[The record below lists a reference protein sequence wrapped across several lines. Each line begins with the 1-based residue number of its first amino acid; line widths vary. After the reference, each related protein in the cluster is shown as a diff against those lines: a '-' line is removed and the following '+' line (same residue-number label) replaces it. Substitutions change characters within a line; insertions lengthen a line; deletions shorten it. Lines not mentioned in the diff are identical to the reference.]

1 MNFRQ
6 WWLLARLGSAALRAG
21 LHHQIDS
28 QKLETARAEF
38 CLKVLKKIWGGKD
51 PGRGKRL
58 RQQLENLGT
67 TYIKFG
73 QFLSTRGDLLPADIL
88 SELSFLQ
95 DRVTP
100 MVGLDAKLE
109 IERSL
114 GQPLDENFCS
124 IDDEPLATASIAQIY
139 KATLLDGTEVIIKLV
154 RPNVVKK
161 IRREM
166 KDLGEITKY
175 LCKRHQLA
183 ERLKLSQ
190 IVRDQELIMLQ
201 ETDMLSESQNQI
213 NLRANFPNSNLLKV
227 PRVYTKFTRPNL
239 IVMSYADGIPIGDIE
254 KLRERGVDFKVLAE
268 KGVNT
273 FFKQVFEDN
282 FFHADM
288 HSGNI
293 LVDIADPKDPRYIA
307 LDCAI
312 MGSLSDDDRRYL
324 AQNILAF
331 FKRDYRRIAELHLD
345 SGWIP
350 PQTDVDALTKVIEE
364 LCEPI
369 YQKPLEEISFANFL
383 TDLFSAANAF
393 SIEIQPQLALLQ
405 KTLLYVEG
413 LGRRLYPQL
422 NLWET
427 AMPFMTAWA
436 ERNLGPTAVLGDYFK
451 MAEEFFSDPFRLRNF
466 IHQTP
471 RQRIKASLQAKELLD
486 LNRETRRSSIKQKR
500 MMFYGLL
507 VMIVAITVLKI

>member
-6 WWLLARLGSAALRAG
+6 RLLLARLGSAALKAG

-38 CLKVLKKIWGGKD
+38 CLKMLKRIWGGGN

-67 TYIKFG
+67 TYTKLG

-88 SELSFLQ
+88 IELSFLQ

-100 MVGLDAKLE
+100 IPGLDATLE

-114 GQPLDENFCS
+114 GQPLDENFRS
-124 IDDEPLATASIAQIY
+124 IDRQPLATASIAQIY
-139 KATLLDGTEVIIKLV
+139 KAQLLDGTEVILKLV
-154 RPNVVKK
+154 RPNVVEK

-166 KDLGEITKY
+166 NDLREITEY
-175 LCKRHQLA
+175 LCERHPLA
-183 ERLKLSQ
+183 ARLKLSQ
-190 IVRDQELIMLQ
+190 IVHDQESIMLR
-201 ETDMLSESQNQI
+201 ETDMFRESQNQI

-227 PRVYTKFTRPNL
+227 PRVYTKFTRSNL
-239 IVMSYADGIPIGDIE
+239 IVMDHANGIPIGDIE
-254 KLRERGVDFKVLAE
+254 ALRERGVDFKILAE
-268 KGVNT
+268 KGVKT

-288 HSGNI
+288 HAGNI
-293 LVDIADPKDPRYIA
+293 LVDIADPKDPKYIA

-312 MGSLSDDDRRYL
+312 MGSLTDYDRRYL

-350 PQTDVDALTKVIEE
+350 SQTDVAAFSKVIEE
-364 LCEPI
+364 LCDPI
-369 YQKPLEEISFANFL
+369 YQRPLGEISFANFL
-383 TDLFSAANAF
+383 TDLFRAANAF
-393 SIEIQPQLALLQ
+393 SIEIQPQLVLLQ

-413 LGRRLYPQL
+413 LGRQLYPQL

-427 AMPFMTAWA
+427 ALPFMTTWA
-436 ERNLGPTAVLGDYFK
+436 ERNLGPAAVVGDFFK
-451 MAEEFFSDPFRLRNF
+451 LAEEFFSDPFKFGDF
-466 IHQTP
+466 I
-471 RQRIKASLQAKELLD
+471 RQNQQERIKASVQARELSD
-486 LNRETRRSSIKQKR
+486 LKRATKRIIIKQRR
-500 MMFYGLL
+500 MMFCALL
-507 VMIVAITVLKI
+507 IIIIAITILKI

>member
-21 LHHQIDS
+21 LHHQIDG

-38 CLKVLKKIWGGKD
+38 CLKVLRKIWGGKN

-67 TYIKFG
+67 TYIKLG

-100 MVGLDAKLE
+100 MAGLNAKLE

-114 GQPLDENFCS
+114 GQPLDKIFCS
-124 IDDEPLATASIAQIY
+124 IDVQPLATASIAQIY

-175 LCKRHQLA
+175 LCERHQLA

-213 NLRANFPNSNLLKV
+213 DLRANFPNSNLLKV

-239 IVMSYADGIPIGDIE
+239 IVMGYADGIPIGDIE

-312 MGSLSDDDRRYL
+312 MGSLRDDDRRYL

-383 TDLFSAANAF
+383 TELFRAANAF
-393 SIEIQPQLALLQ
+393 SIEIQPQLVLLQ

-427 AMPFMTAWA
+427 AMPFMTAWT
-436 ERNLGPTAVLGDYFK
+436 ERNLGPAAVLGDYFK
-451 MAEEFFSDPFRLRNF
+451 LAEEFFSDPFRLRNF
-466 IHQTP
+466 IHSNQQ
-471 RQRIKASLQAKELLD
+471 QRIKASLQAKELSD
-486 LNRETRRSSIKQKR
+486 LKRETRRSGIKQKR
-500 MMFYGLL
+500 MMFYALL
-507 VMIVAITVLKI
+507 VMIVAIAILKI

>member
-1 MNFRQ
+1 MNLRQ
-6 WWLLARLGSAALRAG
+6 WWLLARLGSAALKAG

-38 CLKVLKKIWGGKD
+38 CLKVLTRIWNGTK
-51 PGRGKRL
+51 PGRGKHL

-67 TYIKFG
+67 TYIKLG
-73 QFLSTRGDLLPADIL
+73 QFLSTRGDLLPADIVR
-88 SELSFLQ
+88 ELSLLQ

-100 MVGLDAKLE
+100 ILGLDATLE

-114 GQPLDENFCS
+114 GQPLNENFRS
-124 IDDEPLATASIAQIY
+124 IDHQPLATASIAQIY

-154 RPNVVKK
+154 RPNVIEK

-166 KDLGEITKY
+166 KDLREITKY
-175 LCKRHQLA
+175 LCERHQLA

-190 IVRDQELIMLQ
+190 IVQDQELIMLQ
-201 ETDMLSESQNQI
+201 ETDMLRESQNQI
-213 NLRANFPNSNLLKV
+213 NLRANFLNSDLLKV

-239 IVMSYADGIPIGDIE
+239 IVMEYADGVPIGDVE
-254 KLRERGVDFKVLAE
+254 KLRERGADFKTLAE

-293 LVDIADPKDPRYIA
+293 LVDIANPEDPKYIA

-312 MGSLSDDDRRYL
+312 MGSLSHDDRRYL

-331 FKRDYRRIAELHLD
+331 FKRDYRRIAKLHLN

-350 PQTDVDALTKVIEE
+350 SQTDVDGFSKVIEE
-364 LCEPI
+364 LCDPI
-369 YQKPLEEISFANFL
+369 YQKPLEEISFADFL
-383 TDLFSAANAF
+383 TDLFRAANAF
-393 SIEIQPQLALLQ
+393 SIEIQPQLVLLQ

-427 AMPFMTAWA
+427 AMPFMTTWA
-436 ERNLGPTAVLGDYFK
+436 ERNLGPAAVLGDYFNL
-451 MAEEFFSDPFRLRNF
+451 AEEFFSDPFRLRDF
-466 IHQTP
+466 IHQNQQ
-471 RQRIKASLQAKELLD
+471 QRIKASLQAKELSD
-486 LNRETRRSSIKQKR
+486 LKRTMRRIIIKQKR
-500 MMFYGLL
+500 MMVYTSL
-507 VMIVAITVLKI
+507 VIIAAVTILKI

>member
-1 MNFRQ
+1 MNLRQ
-6 WWLLARLGSAALRAG
+6 WWLLARLVSAALKAG

-28 QKLETARAEF
+28 QRLETARAEF
-38 CLKVLKKIWGGKD
+38 CLKVLTKIWGGKNPD
-51 PGRGKRL
+51 RGKRL
-58 RQQLENLGT
+58 RQELENLGT
-67 TYIKFG
+67 TYIKLG
-73 QFLSTRGDLLPADIL
+73 QFFSTRGDLLPVDIL

-100 MVGLDAKLE
+100 IFGLDAKLE

-124 IDDEPLATASIAQIY
+124 IDHEPLATASIAQIY
-139 KATLLDGTEVIIKLV
+139 KATLLDGAEVIIKLV
-154 RPNVVKK
+154 RPNVVEK
-161 IRREM
+161 IKREM
-166 KDLGEITKY
+166 KDLLEITKY
-175 LCKRHQLA
+175 LCERHQLA

-190 IVRDQELIMLQ
+190 IVHDQELIMLQ

-239 IVMSYADGIPIGDIE
+239 IVMDYADGIPIGDIE
-254 KLRERGVDFKVLAE
+254 KLRERGVDFKILAE
-268 KGVNT
+268 KGVHT

-293 LVDIADPKDPRYIA
+293 LVDTADPKDPRYIA

-345 SGWIP
+345 SGWVP
-350 PQTDVDALTKVIEE
+350 SQTDVDALTKVIEE

-383 TDLFSAANAF
+383 ADLFRAANSF
-393 SIEIQPQLALLQ
+393 SIEIQPQLVLLQ

-413 LGRRLYPQL
+413 LGRGLYPQL

-427 AMPFMTAWA
+427 AMPFMTTWA
-436 ERNLGPTAVLGDYFK
+436 ERNLGPAAVLEDYFK
-451 MAEEFFSDPFRLRNF
+451 LAGEFFSDPFRLRNF
-466 IHQTP
+466 IYQN
-471 RQRIKASLQAKELLD
+471 QQERIKASLQAKELSD
-486 LNRETRRSSIKQKR
+486 LKRATRRISIKQKR
-500 MMFYGLL
+500 MMFYTLL
-507 VMIVAITVLKI
+507 VIIVAVTILKI